1 MLVLMLDPCFKSM
14 RLVTMY
20 LGWEIVAILVA
31 KYDEKLFLPL
41 LIEVAKLLMFSH
53 GEKMKI

>member
-20 LGWEIVAILVA
+20 LGWENVAILVA
-31 KYDEKLFLPL
+31 VYDEKLFLPL
-41 LIEVAKLLMFSH
+41 LIEVAKLLMLSH

>member
-1 MLVLMLDPCFKSM
+1 ML
-14 RLVTMY
+14 LVTMY

>member
-1 MLVLMLDPCFKSM
+1 MFVLMLDPCFKSM
-14 RLVTMY
+14 LLVTMY